1 MIVSS
6 ATADRK
12 FLGSF
17 GAAPDPVVA
26 CSTFKDLFIVILGP
40 ITLAEGGFSFGFSVL
55 GGNVHVVL
63 SVDTN

>member
-40 ITLAEGGFSFGFSVL
+40 ITLAEAFSSGFVCL
-55 GGNVHVVL
+55 GGNVHDVL

>member
-40 ITLAEGGFSFGFSVL
+40 ITLAEGFSFGFMGL
-55 GGNVHVVL
+55 GGNVRDVL

>member
-12 FLGSF
+12 FLGSV

-26 CSTFKDLFIVILGP
+26 CSTFKDLFIVRLGP
-40 ITLAEGGFSFGFSVL
+40 ISGEEGFSFGYSV
-55 GGNVHVVL
+55 NAAVVKGVS
-63 SVDTN
+63 SVDTK